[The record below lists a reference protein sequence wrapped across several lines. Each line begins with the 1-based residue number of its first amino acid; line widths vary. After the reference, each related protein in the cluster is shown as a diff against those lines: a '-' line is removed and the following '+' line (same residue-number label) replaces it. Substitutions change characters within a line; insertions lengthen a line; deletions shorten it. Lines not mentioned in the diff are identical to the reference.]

1 MLSKYGLSAVAL
13 LASLAQPAL
22 AQVSTKC
29 NPMNTTCP
37 ADPAFGMDFNFN
49 FNSTPSTD
57 AWETTVGP
65 VKYTAE
71 NGAEFT
77 IAKQGD
83 SPTIRTKFYFF
94 WGRTEVHLRAATGKG
109 IVSSMMWLS
118 DTLDEVDW
126 EFLGVNND
134 ALSNYFG
141 KGVEDWHNGGTHPV
155 TGSVHDNFHNYTC
168 VWTKEKLEWWIDGQ
182 NVRTLTPNEANNTQ
196 AYPQTPM
203 RLSLGIWAGGD
214 PRMAKGTQEWAGG
227 ATDYGAGP
235 FTMYVKSAQVTDYSS
250 GKEYSFGDKSGSW
263 ESIKITEGNS
273 TVKEALLAEPSK
285 SVSEK
290 FDALNP
296 TAKTAVYASSV
307 GVGCALIAFGLW
319 YFIRQRKRGAAEAE
333 LAAKR
338 AEEERLELE
347 GFHKRGVD
355 PDSFAGATGTEYN
368 AQEFSKNGMVQ
379 ENTYNVPATQE
390 KTVWDA
396 APVAAGAGA
405 VGVGAA
411 AGMHSYSDSPNGQG
425 QVVSPLRTQSPGMP
439 PSGPLPIAPSRS
451 ASRGGYTQIGSP
463 DGSGMHSP
471 PPPMSP
477 PSQGYTDHGF
487 GNQQS
492 FNNGGYGGANQGY
505 WDNNGSQGGYQGGYQ
520 GGFR

>member
-1 MLSKYGLSAVAL
+1 MLSRYTLWAVAL

-49 FNSTPSTD
+49 FNATPSTD

-65 VKYTAE
+65 VKYTND

-77 IAKQGD
+77 ITKQGD

-94 WGRTEVHLRAATGKG
+94 FGRTEVHLRAATGKG

-126 EFLGVNND
+126 EFLGVKND

-141 KGVEDWHNGGTHPV
+141 KGIQDWHNDGEHPV
-155 TGSVHDNFHNYTC
+155 ATSVHDEFHNYTC
-168 VWTKEKLEWWIDGQ
+168 IWTKEQLEWWIDG
-182 NVRTLTPNEANNTQ
+182 NRVRVLKAEEANNTQ
-196 AYPQTPM
+196 TYPQTPM

-214 PRMAKGTQEWAGG
+214 PRMAQGTREWAGG
-227 ATDYGAGP
+227 DTDYAAGP
-235 FTMYVKSAQVTDYSS
+235 YTMYVKSAQVTDYSS

-263 ESIKITEGNS
+263 ESIKISEGNS

-290 FDALNP
+290 FDSLNP

-319 YFIRQRKRGAAEAE
+319 YFFRQRKRGAAEAA
-333 LAAKR
+333 LAQQR
-338 AEEERLELE
+338 AEEERLEME
-347 GFHKRGVD
+347 RFQKSGID
-355 PDSFAGATGTEYN
+355 PDSFNGSTGTEYN
-368 AQEFSKNGMVQ
+368 ARDFSKNGMVQ
-379 ENTYNVPATQE
+379 ENSYSVPATQE

-396 APVAAGAGA
+396 APVAAAAGAGA
-405 VGVGAA
+405 AGAA
-411 AGMHSYSDSPNGQG
+411 AGMRSYSDSPTGPAPIL
-425 QVVSPLRTQSPGMP
+425 SPLRTQSPGLP
-439 PSGPLPIAPSRS
+439 PSGPLPAAPSRA
-451 ASRGGYTQIGSP
+451 ASNGGYSRLGSP
-463 DGSGMHSP
+463 HS

-477 PSQGYTDHGF
+477 PHGGYSDNAFGSQQPQGF
-487 GNQQS
+487 GND
-492 FNNGGYGGANQGY
+492 GYGGGGNQGY
-505 WDNNGSQGGYQGGYQ
+505 WNNNGGGQ

>member
-1 MLSKYGLSAVAL
+1 
-13 LASLAQPAL
+13 
-22 AQVSTKC
+22 
-29 NPMNTTCP
+29 MNTTCP
-37 ADPAFGMDFNFN
+37 ADPAFGMDYNFN
-49 FNSTPSTD
+49 FNSTPSSD

-77 IAKQGD
+77 ISKQGD

-94 WGRTEVHLRAATGKG
+94 WGRTEIHLRAAKGKG

-118 DTLDEVDW
+118 DTLDEIDW
-126 EFLGVNND
+126 EFLGIKND
-134 ALSNYFG
+134 ALSNFFG
-141 KGVEDWHNGGTHPV
+141 KGVEDWHNGDEHPV
-155 TGSVHDNFHNYTC
+155 TGSIHDEFHNYTC
-168 VWTKEKLEWWIDGQ
+168 VWTKEKLEWWVNGN
-182 NVRTLTPNEANNTQ
+182 NVRTLLPKDANNSQ

-227 ATDYGAGP
+227 ETDYAAGP
-235 FTMYVKSAQVTDYSS
+235 YTMYVKSAQVTDYSS

-290 FDALNP
+290 FNELNP
-296 TAKTAVYASSV
+296 TAKTAVYAGGV

-319 YFIRQRKRGAAEAE
+319 YFIRQRRRGAAESK
-333 LAAKR
+333 LAAQR
-338 AEEERLELE
+338 AENERLELE

-355 PDSFAGATGTEYN
+355 PDSFAGSTGTEYN
-368 AQEFSKNGMVQ
+368 AAEFSKNGMVQ
-379 ENTYNVPATQE
+379 ENTYSVPATQE
-390 KTVWDA
+390 KNVWDA
-396 APVAAGAGA
+396 APMAAGAAGAGA
-405 VGVGAA
+405 AVGMAA
-411 AGMHSYSDSPNGQG
+411 YSDSPNGRG
-425 QVVSPLRTQSPGMP
+425 QVLSPLRTQSPGMP
-439 PSGPLPIAPSRS
+439 PSGPLPMAPSRS
-451 ASRGGYTQIGSP
+451 ASHGGYSRLGSP
-463 DGSGMHSP
+463 DGQHS

-477 PSQGYTDHGF
+477 PSQGYSDHGF
-487 GNQQS
+487 GGQQS
-492 FNNGGYGGANQGY
+492 YGNGGHEGANQGY
-505 WDNNGSQGGYQGGYQ
+505 WNNGGPQ